1 MPAAFQ
7 ILYLVPLFPLVSATI
22 LLIVGKRLGNRVS
35 GFLACSSIFLSFL
48 VSCWAFIGLMGLSS
62 EKRQFLHTAYQ
73 WVTSGNFIVSISFLL
88 DPLSAVMMIVVSG
101 VSFVIH
107 VYSIGYMHGDS
118 RYTRYFGFLNLFVFF
133 MLCLVMAGN
142 LFLLYLGW
150 EGVGLCSYLLIG
162 FWFEKIENARAGMK
176 AFIVNRIGDFGFLL
190 GLILLFWDLGSLD
203 ILTLNGSATA
213 LSPAR
218 VTLICLLLF
227 MGATGKSAQL
237 PLYVWLPDAM
247 AGPTPVSAL
256 IHAATMVTAGVYM
269 VARMHFLF
277 DLSPFAS
284 SVVAWVGGLTAVY
297 AATIALVQN
306 DIKRVLAY
314 STISQLGYMFIGVG
328 VGAYAAGI
336 FHLVTHSFFKALLF
350 LGAGSVMHALGG
362 ETDLRKMGG
371 LRSKVPWTFWTMF
384 IGCMAIAGVPGLSG
398 FFSKEAIL
406 GAALEKNVGIGVLG
420 IVGAGL
426 TAFYMFRLL
435 FMTFFGAEHPPQV
448 EEARNRLVHESPWVM
463 LLPLVILAVLSMI
476 GGHLGVEGFLESFFE
491 GTPPIEGGGGLVM
504 GLSIL
509 MALGGIGVAY
519 LLYIALPGVPQ
530 FLAWKFSGI
539 YRLLLNKY
547 YVDEIYNA
555 VFVAFVMGLKDILAR
570 FDLNVIDRAVDMTG
584 EAGARVSFASGDF
597 DLQRVD
603 GAVNALAEG
612 IISGGANLRRVQT
625 GYLQNYFL
633 IALAGAVVMV
643 AVVFLVAVPH

>member
-1 MPAAFQ
+1 MPAAFHN
-7 ILYLVPLFPLVSATI
+7 LYLVPLFPLVSAAI
-22 LLIVGKRLGNRVS
+22 LLIMGKRLGNKVS

-48 VSCWAFIGLMGLSS
+48 VSCWAFINLMGLSS
-62 EKRQFLHTAYQ
+62 DFGGFVQTVYQ
-73 WVTSGNFIVSISFLL
+73 WVASGNLIISISFLL
-88 DPLSAVMMIVVSG
+88 DPLSGVMMIVVSG

-107 VYSIGYMHGDS
+107 VYSVGYMHGDP

-142 LFLLYLGW
+142 LFLFYLGW

-162 FWFEKIENARAGMK
+162 FWFENIEYARAGMK

-190 GLILLFWDLGSLD
+190 GVILLFWNLGSLD
-203 ILTLNGSATA
+203 IITLNSSAHA
-213 LSPAR
+213 LSPGR

-269 VARMHFLF
+269 VARLHFLF
-277 DLSPFAS
+277 ALSPVAS

-336 FHLVTHSFFKALLF
+336 FHLVTHAFFKALLF

-362 ETDLRKMGG
+362 ETDMRNMGG
-371 LRSKVPWTFWTMF
+371 LRNKVPWTFWTMF

-406 GAALEKNVGIGVLG
+406 GAALGKNVGIGVLG

-435 FMTFFGAEHPPQV
+435 FMTFFGEPRYMSASGGEKH
-448 EEARNRLVHESPWVM
+448 AHESPWVM
-463 LLPLVILAVLSMI
+463 LLPLSILAFFSLV
-476 GGHLGVEGFLESFFE
+476 GGYLGVEELLG
-491 GTPPIEGGGGLVM
+491 PYPIEGGRVIVM
-504 GLSIL
+504 ALSIL
-509 MALGGIGVAY
+509 MAFGGIGVAY
-519 LLYIALPGVPQ
+519 LLYIARPGVPQ
-530 FLAWKFSGI
+530 FLAWRFSGI

-555 VFVAFVMGLKDILAR
+555 VFVAFVMELKDILAM
-570 FDLNVIDRAVDMTG
+570 FDLKVIDRLVDKTG
-584 EAGARVSFASGDF
+584 EAGTKVSFASGDF
-597 DLQRVD
+597 DLQKVD

-612 IISGGANLRRVQT
+612 VISGGNNLRRVQT

-633 IALAGAVVMV
+633 IALAGAIVMV
-643 AVVFLVAVPH
+643 AIVFLVAVPH